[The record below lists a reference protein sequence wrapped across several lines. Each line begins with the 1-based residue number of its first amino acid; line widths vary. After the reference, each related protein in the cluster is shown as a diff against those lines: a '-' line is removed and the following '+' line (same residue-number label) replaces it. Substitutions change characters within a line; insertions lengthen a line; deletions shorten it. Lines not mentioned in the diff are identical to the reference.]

1 MTKRVVRGIGI
12 ALVAALAV
20 PAGTHAVPGGSGGDG
35 PPLIPGAR
43 QVHIRN
49 ASGGLGVYT
58 SIPSSSTFRTY
69 GGGAAAECEGFA
81 EGDDPETLDV
91 VEEQRPIRSTKWIF
105 IEGVVVEI
113 PLPVDLESFEPESA
127 TPLEERVRTFSVYCA
142 DTFFAANFLGF
153 VDVSATDPMLDPRTQ
168 LTDLYNGLQ
177 LEPLAVYENKVVGEW
192 GGLVV
197 RNPAWLA
204 INGSA
209 WRTQRSN
216 PQYYRGWEL
225 YLVTQPVGLD
235 FAIDFV
241 PDPDRPS
248 EPFSGVVP
256 CVKTDDEFAASALVE
271 FPQRPS
277 DLADFAEPGSNRACE
292 WTPPGPGE
300 VTITARQTFAVTF
313 WASGAVESQADYVWT
328 SEPATFRV
336 GELVAVNVNE

>member
-1 MTKRVVRGIGI
+1 MRVAAALLLAVG
-12 ALVAALAV
+12 ALVVSAPTV
-20 PAGTHAVPGGSGGDG
+20 SAGPDDGGG

-49 ASGGLGVYT
+49 SSGGLGVYT
-58 SIPSSSTFRTY
+58 SIPSGSTFRSY
-69 GGGAAAECEGFA
+69 GGGSAAECDGVA
-81 EGDDPETLDV
+81 AGDDPDTLDV

-113 PLPVDLESFEPESA
+113 PLPVDLEAFDPTGPA
-127 TPLEERVRTFSVYCA
+127 LEETVRTFSVYCA
-142 DTFFAANFLGF
+142 DTFYSANFLGF
-153 VDVSATDPMLDPRTQ
+153 VDVAATDPMLDPRTQ

-177 LEPLAVYENKVVGEW
+177 LEPLSVFDNKVVGEW

-204 INGSA
+204 VNGSA

-216 PQYYRGWEL
+216 AQFYRGWEL
-225 YLVTQPVGLD
+225 YLITQPVGLE
-235 FAIDFV
+235 FSIDFV
-241 PDPDRPS
+241 PDRERPT

-256 CVKTDDEFAASALVE
+256 CVDADDDFPVGENIE
-271 FPQRPS
+271 FPQQPS

-313 WASGAVESQADYVWT
+313 WASGAVEPQPDYVWT

>member
-1 MTKRVVRGIGI
+1 MRLTSV
-12 ALVAALAV
+12 LVAAAALGLSSASV
-20 PAGTHAVPGGSGGDG
+20 AHAGPDDGGG

-49 ASGGLGVYT
+49 SSGGLGVYT
-58 SIPSSSTFRTY
+58 SIPSGSTFRTH
-69 GGGAAAECEGFA
+69 GGGAAAECTGVA
-81 EGDDPETLDV
+81 AGDDPDTLDI
-91 VEEQRPIRSTKWIF
+91 VEDQRPIRSTKWIF
-105 IEGVVVEI
+105 IEGVAVVI
-113 PLPVDLESFEPESA
+113 PIPVDLDVYDPSSGPSLDD
-127 TPLEERVRTFSVYCA
+127 TVRTFSVYCA
-142 DTFFAANFLGF
+142 DTFFSSNFKGF
-153 VDVSATDPMLDPRTQ
+153 IDVAATDPMLDPRTQ
-168 LTDLYNGLQ
+168 LTDLYNGLE
-177 LEPLAVYENKVVGEW
+177 LEALAVYENKVVGEW

-209 WRTQRSN
+209 WRTQTSN
-216 PQYYRGWEL
+216 AQYYRGWEL
-225 YLVTQPVGLD
+225 YLITQPVGLD
-235 FAIDFV
+235 FTVDFV

-248 EPFSGVVP
+248 PPFSGVVP
-256 CVKTDDEFAASALVE
+256 CISTDDDFPVGETIE

-313 WASGAVESQADYVWT
+313 WASGSVEPQPDYVWT
-328 SEPATFRV
+328 SEPVTFRV

>member
-1 MTKRVVRGIGI
+1 MRLTL
-12 ALVAALAV
+12 ALFVSVGLGLSTASVASTG
-20 PAGTHAVPGGSGGDG
+20 PDDGGG

-58 SIPSSSTFRTY
+58 SIPSGSTFRSH
-69 GGGAAAECEGFA
+69 GGGSAAECEGVG

-91 VEEQRPIRSTKWIF
+91 VEDQQPIRSTKWIF
-105 IEGVVVEI
+105 IEGIAVVI
-113 PLPVDLESFEPESA
+113 PLPVDLEAYDPSGPS
-127 TPLEERVRTFSVYCA
+127 LEESVRTFSVYCA
-142 DTFFAANFLGF
+142 DTFYNGNFLGF
-153 VDVSATDPMLDPRTQ
+153 IDVAATDPMLDPRPQ
-168 LTDLYNGLQ
+168 LTNLYNGLQ

-216 PQYYRGWEL
+216 VVYYRGWEL
-225 YLVTQPVGLD
+225 YLITRPTGLD
-235 FAIDFV
+235 FVVDFV

-248 EPFSGVVP
+248 DPFSGVIP
-256 CVKTDDEFAASALVE
+256 CVGADDEYPVGAAIE
-271 FPQRPS
+271 FPQQPS

-313 WASGAVESQADYVWT
+313 WASGSIEAQPDYVWP
-328 SEPATFRV
+328 SEPVTFRV